1 MTETTIGGRIKSARE
16 KKGWS
21 QYKLAKEADVQPST
35 ISQIESGARQKPSI
49 DVLKKVAAV
58 LSLTV
63 SQLLGQ
69 TSEDDFQDLLQNEDV
84 KMFFRNFKNLPEEDK
99 AFIKKQVELLKS
111 QKGS

>member
-1 MTETTIGGRIKSARE
+1 MGATIGERIRAVRE

-49 DVLKKVAAV
+49 AVLQKVANA

-69 TSEDDFQDLLQNEDV
+69 TNEDDFQDLLQNEEV
-84 KMFFRNFKNLPEEDK
+84 KMFFRNFKDLPEEDK
-99 AFIKKQVELLKS
+99 AFIKKQIELLKY
-111 QKGS
+111 QKGA

>member
-1 MTETTIGGRIKSARE
+1 MKETIIGEKIKAYRE

-21 QYKLAKEADVQPST
+21 QYKLAKEANVQPST

-49 DVLKKVAAV
+49 DVLQKVAEA

-69 TSEDDFQDLLQNEDV
+69 TSEDDLQDLLQNKDV
-84 KMFFRNFKNLPEEDK
+84 KMFFRNFKDLSEEDK
-99 AFIKKQVELLKS
+99 AFIKKQIALLKS
-111 QKGS
+111 QKRA

>member
-1 MTETTIGGRIKSARE
+1 MIESAIGERIKSARE

-21 QYKLAKEADVQPST
+21 QYKLAKEADVRPST

-49 DVLKKVAAV
+49 DVLQKVASA

-69 TSEDDFQDLLQNEDV
+69 TSGDDFQDLLQNEDV
-84 KMFFRNFKNLPEEDK
+84 KIFFRNFKDLPEEDK
-99 AFIKKQVELLKS
+99 AFIKKQIELLKS
-111 QKGS
+111 QKRS

>member
-1 MTETTIGGRIKSARE
+1 MTETNIGERIRSARG

-21 QYKLAKEADVQPST
+21 QYKLAKEAGVQPST

-49 DVLKKVAAV
+49 DVLQKVAGA

-69 TSEDDFQDLLQNEDV
+69 TSEDDFQDLLQNEEV
-84 KMFFRNFKNLPEEDK
+84 KMFFRNFKDLPEEDK
-99 AFIKKQVELLKS
+99 AFIKKQIEILKS